1 MAAIQFLVHP
11 HLTPEACH
19 AEESHY
25 LNVVGRTGRPHTGL
39 LRVYGLAGEVLSIG
53 RYHLVSDA
61 MADSR
66 AIRVHR
72 RRSGGRAVPCGDGFV
87 GLTLVLPHR
96 AFLFAD
102 DPLGLAAYQVMNRY
116 ARGILEACRLA
127 GVPAFYPGRDWLT
140 VQRRAIALVSFEVDP
155 SGALLFEAILANQ
168 RDFSDL
174 PRLLGE
180 VGAEDVVKTEV
191 LDPKTVTCLAR
202 EVGADLSIHEV
213 AELLRR
219 GFEKQFGLIFE
230 PHDSSPLEQR
240 LIDSATTHS
249 ERYGRWLRRRRVRAD
264 LVCHACAR
272 VQLGFFEVFLSLAQS
287 AFIKDIMFVGDFIAN
302 SAGVER
308 LERDLRLCP
317 TDWRAIDT
325 VASTVFSQ
333 PENYLLGIGP
343 LRTIA
348 DTIVQAL
355 PS

>member
-19 AEESHY
+19 AEEAHY
-25 LNVVGRTGRPHTGL
+25 VNLVRRAGRPQTGV
-39 LRVYGLAGEVLSIG
+39 LRVYSLAGEVLSIG

-61 MADSR
+61 MASNR

-96 AFLFAD
+96 AFLFAE

-127 GVPAFYPGRDWLT
+127 GVPAFYPGRDWVT
-140 VQRRAIALVSFEVDP
+140 VHRRAIALVSFEVDP
-155 SGALLFEAILANQ
+155 SGTLLFEAILANQ
-168 RDFSDL
+168 RDFSEL
-174 PRLLGE
+174 PRLLEG
-180 VGAEDVVKTEV
+180 VDADGVVKAEL
-191 LDPKTVTCLAR
+191 LDPNTVTCLTR
-202 EVGADLSIHEV
+202 EMGADLSVHDV
-213 AELLRR
+213 ADLLRR
-219 GFEKQFGLIFE
+219 GFEKQFGPIFE

-249 ERYGRWLRRRRVRAD
+249 ERYGRWLRRRRVRPD
-264 LVCHACAR
+264 LTRHAFTR
-272 VQLGFFEVFLSLAQS
+272 VQLGFFEVFLSLAQT
-287 AFIKDIMFVGDFIAN
+287 AFIKDVMFAGDFIAN
-302 SAGVER
+302 SGGVER

-317 TDWRAIDT
+317 TDWRAIDA
-325 VASTVFSQ
+325 VASAVFSQ

-355 PS
+355 PA